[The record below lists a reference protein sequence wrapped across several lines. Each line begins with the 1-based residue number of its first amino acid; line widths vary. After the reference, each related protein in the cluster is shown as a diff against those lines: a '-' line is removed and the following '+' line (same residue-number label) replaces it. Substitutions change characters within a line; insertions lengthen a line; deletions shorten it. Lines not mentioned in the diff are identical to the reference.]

1 MSLMLINQQNAAAAA
16 AAPPAGGKGSAGGP
30 ADKLST
36 VLKLIK
42 VCWGWKG
49 VA

>member
-1 MSLMLINQQNAAAAA
+1 MSLMLMNQQNAASAL
-16 AAPPAGGKGSAGGP
+16 AAPSAGDKGSAGGP

-42 VCWGWKG
+42 VRWGWKG